1 MRGGPVIKKMEMSRR
16 FTFLLH
22 ALLVILLSPLAYAQ
36 VEDVNALVQAGD
48 YTQAVDK
55 LEALA
60 ESAEDITVKGL
71 CYYQI
76 GEIHYNY
83 THQYNRAV
91 AAYDNILKLEKK
103 GLATEDL
110 YLAIIKKGDVY
121 SRMGNYQ
128 DAVQTYDR
136 LIKLAPATHFVH
148 KTGLQKI
155 RDINT
160 ALADLREQQRVAIQY
175 KGTPLAA
182 IAQFQI
188 AELYRNPSQLNQ
200 PEKAIE
206 KYEALLAEHPE
217 AIVAPEA
224 KWRIANLYHTVLK
237 QSRRAM
243 AMYRKVVD
251 DYPASNFA
259 AEALYQM
266 ANIHRTAE
274 KYSLAVPVFERLK
287 EGYPNFWN
295 MHAVL
300 YWMGV
305 CNEKSLNYP
314 KAIEAFKTF
323 LHVYLPQLDPVYLGQ
338 ISMHDK
344 ELSEVETEIGE
355 KIEKLTEQMSEVEAE
370 RLDAARS
377 ERNYVLALDIAR
389 NLVATA
395 PDTPQAKQ
403 ASEQIFTLQH
413 LATIQNLRE
422 QLHQRMLT
430 PIEAAHT
437 LFQIGTIYERQLR
450 DYPKAIAA
458 YQEVLKHHPD
468 ATYSAAALYRSGLI
482 YAEHLSTP
490 NEAIEAYKSV
500 IASHPK
506 TLQAMMAHF
515 QLGELYRTLNR
526 YNEALQ
532 AYEAT
537 IGYPERDRY
546 LAGGY
551 KDSFSDRAQFRI
563 GRVHYD
569 DDRYDDARFV
579 FEEFIQNRARSPRLA
594 AAYVYLASISEK
606 RAENRQAIYF
616 YEQAETLLK
625 DNPIQMAMFIEEA
638 SALGHFHATDA
649 ETVMRFLKE
658 HQKRLSAKAD

>member
-1 MRGGPVIKKMEMSRR
+1 MRGGFIIKKMEMARR
-16 FTFLLH
+16 FILLLH
-22 ALLVILLSPLAYAQ
+22 ALLVIFFGPLAYAQ
-36 VEDVNALVQAGD
+36 FGEMNALVQAGQ
-48 YTQAVDK
+48 YTEAVNK

-60 ESAEDITVKGL
+60 ESAEDTNVKSL
-71 CYYQI
+71 YYYQL
-76 GEIHYNY
+76 GDIHYNY
-83 THQYNRAV
+83 THQYNRAL
-91 AAYDNILKLEKK
+91 AAYDNILKLAKK
-103 GLATEDL
+103 GLAAEDL

-128 DAVQTYDR
+128 DAIQTYDR

-160 ALADLREQQRVAIQY
+160 ALADLREQQRISIQY

-217 AIVAPEA
+217 AVVAPEA
-224 KWRIANLYHTVLK
+224 RWRIANLYHTVLK
-237 QSRRAM
+237 QPPRAM

-251 DYPASNFA
+251 NYPTSNFA

-305 CNEKSLNYP
+305 CNEKSSNYP
-314 KAIEAFKTF
+314 KAIAAFKTF

-338 ISMHDK
+338 IAMHNKD
-344 ELSEVETEIGE
+344 LSEVAAEMGK
-355 KIEKLTEQMSEVEAE
+355 KIERLTEQMSEVEAE
-370 RLDAARS
+370 RLNAARS
-377 ERNYVLALDIAR
+377 ERNYILALDIAR
-389 NLVATA
+389 NLVAAA
-395 PDTPQAKQ
+395 PDTVHAKQ

-422 QLHQRMLT
+422 QLHKGMPA
-430 PIEAAHT
+430 PIAAART
-437 LFQIGTIYERQLR
+437 LFQIGTIYERQLQ
-450 DYPKAIAA
+450 DYPKAIEA

-468 ATYSAAALYRSGLI
+468 ATFSAESLYRSGLI
-482 YAEHLSTP
+482 YVEHLSEP
-490 NEAIEAYKSV
+490 NEAIDAYQAV
-500 IASHPK
+500 IRSHPN
-506 TLQAMMAHF
+506 TLQAMMASF
-515 QLGELYRTLNR
+515 QLGELYRKLNR
-526 YNEALQ
+526 SNEAVR
-532 AYEAT
+532 AYKT
-537 IGYPERDRY
+537 TVGYPERDRY

-551 KDSFSDRAQFRI
+551 KDSFADRAQFRI
-563 GRVHYD
+563 GRVHYED
-569 DDRYDDARFV
+569 NRYDDARFV
-579 FEEFIQNRARSPRLA
+579 FEEFIQNRRRSPRLA
-594 AAYVYLASISEK
+594 AAYIYLAATSEE
-606 RAENRQAIYF
+606 RGENKQAIHF
-616 YEQAETLLK
+616 YKQAETLLK
-625 DNPIQMAMFIEEA
+625 DDPIQMRMLIEEA
-638 SALGHFHATDA
+638 STLGLFHATDA
-649 ETVMRFLKE
+649 EAVRQFLKE
-658 HQKRLSAKAD
+658 KQERLSTQ